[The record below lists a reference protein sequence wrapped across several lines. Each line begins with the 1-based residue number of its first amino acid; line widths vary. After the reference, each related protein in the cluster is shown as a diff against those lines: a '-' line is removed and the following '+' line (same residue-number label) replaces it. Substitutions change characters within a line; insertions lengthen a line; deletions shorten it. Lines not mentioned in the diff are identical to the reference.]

1 MKAHNKEATL
11 TPKQIRTLLHK
22 NGCTQRHLAET
33 LGVTESHVS
42 QVLHG
47 KRWSPRVMREFSD
60 RTGVSYDSLV
70 SSYRRVLQ
78 REAIRPL
85 DQAA

>member
-1 MKAHNKEATL
+1 MT
-11 TPKQIRTLLHK
+11 TTQVRRLLRE
-22 NGCTQRHLAET
+22 NNVRQRYIAET
-33 LGVTESHVS
+33 LGVTEAHVS